1 MAPIVNVEH
10 AIWKSAAARFMRRE
24 LHRANI
30 EPSLI
35 ARHFHLSSPMHN
47 EPLCDA
53 SRVLFVAGD
62 FDMIARPEDIEEIQ
76 QKWHGSKL
84 LRVPQGHFGYRMLRE
99 TITWLKAHAL

>member
-10 AIWKSAAARFMRRE
+10 AIWESPAARFMRRE

-47 EPLCDA
+47 QPLCDA
-53 SRVLFVAGD
+53 DRVLFVAGD
-62 FDMIARPEDIEEIQ
+62 FDLIARPEDVEKIHRN
-76 QKWHGSKL
+76 WRGSEL
-84 LRVPQGHFGYRMLRE
+84 LARAARDISVIACYAKQSRD
-99 TITWLKAHAL
+99 